1 MSELLF
7 ECYNVPAATYGID
20 ALFSLNHNR
29 SAPDALIVS
38 FGYHTTHV
46 IPVLGGSIVADR
58 VRRINIGGFHMITY
72 MHRLMQLKY
81 PVHTTSVTLS
91 RIEWLLHQHCS
102 VAVDYM
108 ESLRQWACI
117 DHYEQ
122 NVKRIQL
129 SFTMPAAST
138 TLTAEQK
145 FEKKR
150 ELAKRL
156 ADINARKRE
165 EKLIEDEDQLQK
177 LMVVRELY
185 EDDEDYEQ
193 FMEALHELEI
203 PNIDELEVS
212 NIRFKGTRPVLRF
225 ISFSETHTNHC
236 YKNRQSQTKD
246 RSS

>member
-29 SAPDALIVS
+29 GTEDALIVS

-58 VRRINIGGFHMITY
+58 VRRINLGGSHMIAY

-108 ESLRQWACI
+108 ESLRQWSSL
-117 DHYEQ
+117 DFYEQ
-122 NVKRIQL
+122 YVKRIQL
-129 SFTMPAAST
+129 SFTIPAATT

-165 EKLIEDEDQLQK
+165 EKLFEDEEQLNK
-177 LMVVRELY
+177 LMVARELY
-185 EDDEDYEQ
+185 EDDDDYEQ

-212 NIRFKGTRPVLRF
+212 YIRFVTLDRF
-225 ISFSETHTNHC
+225 
-236 YKNRQSQTKD
+236 
-246 RSS
+246 

>member
-20 ALFSLNHNR
+20 ALFSLDHNR
-29 SAPDALIVS
+29 SAQDALIIS

-46 IPVLGGSIVADR
+46 IPVLGGAIVADR
-58 VRRINIGGFHMITY
+58 VRRINLGGFHMITY
-72 MHRLMQLKY
+72 MHRLLQLKY

-91 RIEWLLHQHCS
+91 RIEWLLHHHCS

-108 ESLRQWACI
+108 ESLRQWSGL
-117 DHYEQ
+117 DFYEQ

-129 SFTMPAAST
+129 SFTIPAATT

-165 EKLIEDEDQLQK
+165 EKLIEDEVQLNK

-203 PNIDELEVS
+203 PNIDELEV
-212 NIRFKGTRPVLRF
+212 NFIRYNDF
-225 ISFSETHTNHC
+225 
-236 YKNRQSQTKD
+236 QSLKLHFLF
-246 RSS
+246 RNSSK